1 MNKKQLA
8 ILERAWVEEIDTSSF
23 GLIQTKSKVAAKL
36 AEDGYLAFESVTL
49 HEKLPIVVEGYR
61 ITHAGIFEYCQSIP
75 EDFDIEAAEAEMRAG
90 QVKS

>member
-8 ILERAWVEEIDTSSF
+8 MLEKAWAEEIDTESI
-23 GLIQTKSKVAAKL
+23 GIIQTKSKVADQLVAL
-36 AEDGYLAFESVTL
+36 GYLETDTVNL
-49 HEKLPIVVEGYR
+49 GGYIPVVIEGYR

-75 EDFDIEAAEAEMRAG
+75 EDFDIEATEEDMRTG